1 MEQKNWVPILVEL
14 AKKAG
19 EVIEVGFSASKTVN
33 EKSSAMDIVTEYDTR
48 VEDLLI
54 DEIKKSYPDHL
65 ILGEEH
71 EYLGEGAFGE
81 LIPTKGYLWVIDPI
95 DGTLNFASG
104 IPLLAVS
111 IALFYSGEPIAGV
124 VYNPLIN
131 EMFVAQKGMGATLNN
146 QRIQVKETES
156 MEKSMIGVSVARR
169 KQDTELLKLADRVG
183 GMRALGTAA
192 IALAYVAAGRLDAY
206 WERNLKLWD
215 IAAGMLLIQ
224 EAGGRVLISNYD
236 DSYPVKISEIFA
248 GNVNVDRFI
257 KVIKTNSINN

>member
-1 MEQKNWVPILVEL
+1 MEQNNWIPVLIEL

-19 EVIEVGFSASKTVN
+19 EVIKTGFSTSKTVN
-33 EKSSAMDIVTEYDTR
+33 QKSSAMDIVTEYDTR

-54 DEIKKSYPDHL
+54 DEIKKSYPEHL
-65 ILGEEH
+65 VLGEEH
-71 EYLGEGAFGE
+71 EYLGNGTFGKFLPDEGY
-81 LIPTKGYLWVIDPI
+81 IWVIDPI

-111 IALFYSGEPIAGV
+111 IALFYNGEPIAGV

-131 EMFVAQKGMGATLNN
+131 EMFTAQKGMGATLNN
-146 QRIQVKETES
+146 QRIQVKESES
-156 MEKSMIGVSVARR
+156 LERSIVGVSVARR
-169 KQDTELLKLADRVG
+169 KQDVELQKLADRVG

-206 WERNLKLWD
+206 WEKDLNLWD

-224 EAGGRVLISNYD
+224 EAGGRVLISNHD
-236 DSYPVKISEIFA
+236 NAYPIKISELFA
-248 GNVNVDRFI
+248 GNLKVDRFI
-257 KVIKTNSINN
+257 EIIRS

>member
-19 EVIEVGFSASKTVN
+19 EVIEVGFSASKRVK

-54 DEIKKSYPDHL
+54 DEIMKSYPDHL

-71 EYLGEGAFGE
+71 EYLGKGTFDKS
-81 LIPTKGYLWVIDPI
+81 IPAEGYLWVIDPI

-111 IALFYSGEPIAGV
+111 IALFCNAEPIAGV

-146 QRIQVKETES
+146 QHIQVKETES
-156 MEKSMIGVSVARR
+156 MEKSMIGVSIARR
-169 KQDTELLKLADRVG
+169 KQDTELVKLADRVG

-206 WERNLKLWD
+206 WEKNLNLWD
-215 IAAGMLLIQ
+215 IAAGILLIQ
-224 EAGGRVLISNYD
+224 EAGGRVLISNYENT
-236 DSYPVKISEIFA
+236 YPVKIAEVFA
-248 GNVNVDRFI
+248 GNLKVDRF
-257 KVIKTNSINN
+257 KEVIRN